1 LHCFGFLLCWF
12 TMSVCAMNR
21 DLVLASLA
29 WLALIRLAL
38 QSGSS
43 LLLRQ
48 VITTVGGAFF
58 LSLSE

>member
-1 LHCFGFLLCWF
+1 
-12 TMSVCAMNR
+12 MSVCAINR

-43 LLLRQ
+43 FLLRQ

>member
-1 LHCFGFLLCWF
+1 
-12 TMSVCAMNR
+12 MSVCAINR

-29 WLALIRLAL
+29 WLALIRFAL
-38 QSGSS
+38 QSGINSS
-43 LLLRQ
+43 FLLRQ